1 MISKIIQFATVMF
14 LIFVGSI
21 YSTPFLH
28 SILPMFKFEQIFNR
42 LIMVFTIA
50 AAVIFVLREQFK
62 EEGTGFGREF
72 WRKNG
77 FDFSAPWQKLFWY
90 GFFCGSLAVGFII
103 VWEVAFGPRYVRSPI
118 LLQDIVERFFKGMLS
133 GVVVG
138 IVEEF
143 FFRGFIFNVLR
154 KKLNLVLAVL
164 LASAFYSLT
173 HFFDN
178 GQIFIPKNPSFG
190 DAFRLSIGYLE
201 PFVNQWHKI
210 YPQFVGLFIFGVIL
224 CLAYL
229 RSKSLFLS
237 IGIHAG
243 AVFAIKFQHA
253 FIRKPADDLFY
264 PFYGQSPDYDGSFE
278 WLALVFL
285 GLIIW
290 FVILPRLES
299 RRS

>member
-1 MISKIIQFATVMF
+1 MRKIFQFVAVMLFIFAASIF
-14 LIFVGSI
+14 L
-21 YSTPFLH
+21 TPPLH
-28 SILPMFKFEQIFNR
+28 SILPMFKFEQIFDR
-42 LIMVFTIA
+42 LVMVFTII
-50 AAVIFVLREQFK
+50 AAVLFVLRQEFK
-62 EEGTGFGREF
+62 EGGTGLRREF
-72 WRKNG
+72 WTKNG
-77 FDFSAPWQKLFWY
+77 FDFSAPWQKLSVC
-90 GFFCGSLAVGFII
+90 GFLCGSLAVAFII
-103 VWEVAFGPRYVRSPI
+103 VWQVAFGPRYLHSPI
-118 LLQDIVERFFKGMLS
+118 FAQDIVVHFVKGMLS

-143 FFRGFIFNVLR
+143 FFRGFVFSFLA
-154 KKLNLVLAVL
+154 KKMPVVLAIL

-178 GQIFIPKNPSFG
+178 GQIFIPDNPSFR
-190 DAFRLSIGYLE
+190 DAFRLLIGYAE
-201 PFVNQWHKI
+201 PFQNQWHKI

-224 CLAYL
+224 CVSYL
-229 RSKSLFLS
+229 RSRSLFLP

-253 FIRKPADDLFY
+253 FVQKPEDDLFH

-299 RRS
+299 RKS